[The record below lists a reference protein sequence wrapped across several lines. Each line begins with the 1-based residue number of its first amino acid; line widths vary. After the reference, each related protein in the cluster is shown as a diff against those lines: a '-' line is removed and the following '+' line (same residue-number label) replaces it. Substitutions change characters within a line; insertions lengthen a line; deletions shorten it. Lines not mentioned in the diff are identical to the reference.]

1 MTTFTTATYLVAVY
15 VCTKCEDECDSYDF
29 GYYNERCPSC
39 GSPDM
44 QRVERREERLEAD
57 DDYAEAR
64 MAEIQAKWEPVEPA
78 DVICYSP
85 NFLRR
90 RQAGG

>member
-1 MTTFTTATYLVAVY
+1 MTTFTTATYLVTVF
-15 VCTKCEDECDSYDF
+15 VCTKCSAEMSAYEMGYSDDRCVEC
-29 GYYNERCPSC
+29 GCRNVER
-39 GSPDM
+39 
-44 QRVERREERLEAD
+44 QERREERLEAD
-57 DDYAEAR
+57 DDYAEQR